1 MQLNQRKAA
10 IIGCGFVGSAT
21 AFCLMQSGLF
31 SEIVLQDVDKDKA
44 EGEAMDITH
53 GTPFAGRM
61 KIYAGNYNDMMDAA
75 VIIITAGANQKEGE
89 TRLDLVKKNKKIF
102 EEIIPEISNRDYEGI
117 LLIVSN
123 PVDILTYTAIKI
135 SGFEEN
141 RVIGSGTVLD
151 SARFRYL
158 LGKHLDVDS
167 RSVQAFIIGEHGDS
181 EIAAWSSVNV
191 SGIPVNDFCEMRGH
205 YDHEEAMK
213 AIADNVKESAYKII
227 KRKKAT
233 YYGIAMSVKRI
244 CEVILKDEKAILP
257 VSTMMHGAH
266 GIEDIVLSMP
276 AIVGKNGIETQVPI
290 ELNEEEERKLKQSAR
305 ILKQMIGIKKDDV
318 KKVDFVKKGETLSAK
333 ELNVYTGGKG
343 LNQSIALARAGV
355 ETYQA
360 GAIGT
365 DGMFLLEQLKEA
377 GVKTDLVKILD
388 DVRTGNAIIQ
398 NDDEGDNCIV
408 LFGGAN
414 QAITKEQVDEVFKDF
429 TNEDYLLIQNEINEL
444 SYIVE
449 KAKEEGMKIIL
460 NPSPMNEKIMK
471 LPLDQIDYFILNEIE
486 AMQILEMD
494 KPEEIDGKYI
504 ASLLHERF
512 KDATIVLTLGSEG
525 SVCIS
530 DDEYVEQSIY
540 KVKAID
546 TTAAGDTYTGYFIAG
561 ILNGKT
567 IKESMDIASKA
578 SAIAVTRQGAAP
590 SIPVLEAVEEYK

>member
-1 MQLNQRKAA
+1 
-10 IIGCGFVGSAT
+10 
-21 AFCLMQSGLF
+21 
-31 SEIVLQDVDKDKA
+31 
-44 EGEAMDITH
+44 
-53 GTPFAGRM
+53 M
-61 KIYAGNYNDMMDAA
+61 KILSFGSLN
-75 VIIITAGANQKEGE
+75 I
-89 TRLDLVKKNKKIF
+89 
-102 EEIIPEISNRDYEGI
+102 DY
-117 LLIVSN
+117 V
-123 PVDILTYTAIKI
+123 
-135 SGFEEN
+135 
-141 RVIGSGTVLD
+141 
-151 SARFRYL
+151 
-158 LGKHLDVDS
+158 
-167 RSVQAFIIGEHGDS
+167 
-181 EIAAWSSVNV
+181 
-191 SGIPVNDFCEMRGH
+191 
-205 YDHEEAMK
+205 
-213 AIADNVKESAYKII
+213 YK
-227 KRKKAT
+227 
-233 YYGIAMSVKRI
+233 
-244 CEVILKDEKAILP
+244 
-257 VSTMMHGAH
+257 
-266 GIEDIVLSMP
+266 
-276 AIVGKNGIETQVPI
+276 VPH
-290 ELNEEEERKLKQSAR
+290 
-305 ILKQMIGIKKDDV
+305 
-318 KKVDFVKKGETLSAK
+318 FVKKGETLSAE

-365 DGMFLLEQLKEA
+365 DGIFLLEQLKEA

-590 SIPVLEAVEEYK
+590 SIPVLEEVEEYK

>member
-1 MQLNQRKAA
+1 
-10 IIGCGFVGSAT
+10 
-21 AFCLMQSGLF
+21 
-31 SEIVLQDVDKDKA
+31 
-44 EGEAMDITH
+44 
-53 GTPFAGRM
+53 M
-61 KIYAGNYNDMMDAA
+61 KILSFGSLN
-75 VIIITAGANQKEGE
+75 I
-89 TRLDLVKKNKKIF
+89 
-102 EEIIPEISNRDYEGI
+102 DY
-117 LLIVSN
+117 V
-123 PVDILTYTAIKI
+123 Y
-135 SGFEEN
+135 
-141 RVIGSGTVLD
+141 
-151 SARFRYL
+151 
-158 LGKHLDVDS
+158 
-167 RSVQAFIIGEHGDS
+167 SVPH
-181 EIAAWSSVNV
+181 
-191 SGIPVNDFCEMRGH
+191 
-205 YDHEEAMK
+205 
-213 AIADNVKESAYKII
+213 
-227 KRKKAT
+227 
-233 YYGIAMSVKRI
+233 
-244 CEVILKDEKAILP
+244 
-257 VSTMMHGAH
+257 
-266 GIEDIVLSMP
+266 
-276 AIVGKNGIETQVPI
+276 
-290 ELNEEEERKLKQSAR
+290 
-305 ILKQMIGIKKDDV
+305 
-318 KKVDFVKKGETLSAK
+318 FVKKGETLSAK

-590 SIPVLEAVEEYK
+590 SIPVLEEVEENK

>member
-1 MQLNQRKAA
+1 M
-10 IIGCGFVGSAT
+10 
-21 AFCLMQSGLF
+21 
-31 SEIVLQDVDKDKA
+31 
-44 EGEAMDITH
+44 
-53 GTPFAGRM
+53 
-61 KIYAGNYNDMMDAA
+61 
-75 VIIITAGANQKEGE
+75 
-89 TRLDLVKKNKKIF
+89 
-102 EEIIPEISNRDYEGI
+102 
-117 LLIVSN
+117 
-123 PVDILTYTAIKI
+123 
-135 SGFEEN
+135 
-141 RVIGSGTVLD
+141 
-151 SARFRYL
+151 
-158 LGKHLDVDS
+158 
-167 RSVQAFIIGEHGDS
+167 
-181 EIAAWSSVNV
+181 
-191 SGIPVNDFCEMRGH
+191 
-205 YDHEEAMK
+205 
-213 AIADNVKESAYKII
+213 
-227 KRKKAT
+227 
-233 YYGIAMSVKRI
+233 
-244 CEVILKDEKAILP
+244 
-257 VSTMMHGAH
+257 
-266 GIEDIVLSMP
+266 
-276 AIVGKNGIETQVPI
+276 
-290 ELNEEEERKLKQSAR
+290 EL
-305 ILKQMIGIKKDDV
+305 KKDDV
-318 KKVDFVKKGETLSAK
+318 KTVDFVKKGETLSAK

-377 GVKTDLVKILD
+377 GVKTDLVKILG

-590 SIPVLEAVEEYK
+590 SIPVLEEVEEYK

>member
-1 MQLNQRKAA
+1 
-10 IIGCGFVGSAT
+10 
-21 AFCLMQSGLF
+21 
-31 SEIVLQDVDKDKA
+31 
-44 EGEAMDITH
+44 
-53 GTPFAGRM
+53 M
-61 KIYAGNYNDMMDAA
+61 KIFSFGSLN
-75 VIIITAGANQKEGE
+75 I
-89 TRLDLVKKNKKIF
+89 
-102 EEIIPEISNRDYEGI
+102 DY
-117 LLIVSN
+117 V
-123 PVDILTYTAIKI
+123 Y
-135 SGFEEN
+135 
-141 RVIGSGTVLD
+141 
-151 SARFRYL
+151 
-158 LGKHLDVDS
+158 
-167 RSVQAFIIGEHGDS
+167 SVPH
-181 EIAAWSSVNV
+181 
-191 SGIPVNDFCEMRGH
+191 
-205 YDHEEAMK
+205 
-213 AIADNVKESAYKII
+213 
-227 KRKKAT
+227 
-233 YYGIAMSVKRI
+233 
-244 CEVILKDEKAILP
+244 
-257 VSTMMHGAH
+257 
-266 GIEDIVLSMP
+266 
-276 AIVGKNGIETQVPI
+276 
-290 ELNEEEERKLKQSAR
+290 
-305 ILKQMIGIKKDDV
+305 
-318 KKVDFVKKGETLSAK
+318 FVKKGETLSAK

-590 SIPVLEAVEEYK
+590 SIPVLEEVEEYK

>member
-1 MQLNQRKAA
+1 
-10 IIGCGFVGSAT
+10 
-21 AFCLMQSGLF
+21 
-31 SEIVLQDVDKDKA
+31 
-44 EGEAMDITH
+44 
-53 GTPFAGRM
+53 M
-61 KIYAGNYNDMMDAA
+61 KILSFGSLN
-75 VIIITAGANQKEGE
+75 I
-89 TRLDLVKKNKKIF
+89 
-102 EEIIPEISNRDYEGI
+102 DY
-117 LLIVSN
+117 V
-123 PVDILTYTAIKI
+123 Y
-135 SGFEEN
+135 
-141 RVIGSGTVLD
+141 
-151 SARFRYL
+151 
-158 LGKHLDVDS
+158 
-167 RSVQAFIIGEHGDS
+167 SVPH
-181 EIAAWSSVNV
+181 
-191 SGIPVNDFCEMRGH
+191 
-205 YDHEEAMK
+205 
-213 AIADNVKESAYKII
+213 
-227 KRKKAT
+227 
-233 YYGIAMSVKRI
+233 
-244 CEVILKDEKAILP
+244 
-257 VSTMMHGAH
+257 
-266 GIEDIVLSMP
+266 
-276 AIVGKNGIETQVPI
+276 
-290 ELNEEEERKLKQSAR
+290 
-305 ILKQMIGIKKDDV
+305 
-318 KKVDFVKKGETLSAK
+318 FVKKGETLSAK

-546 TTAAGDTYTGYFIAG
+546 RTAAGDTYTGYFIAG

-590 SIPVLEAVEEYK
+590 SIPVLEEVEEYK

>member
-1 MQLNQRKAA
+1 
-10 IIGCGFVGSAT
+10 
-21 AFCLMQSGLF
+21 
-31 SEIVLQDVDKDKA
+31 
-44 EGEAMDITH
+44 
-53 GTPFAGRM
+53 M
-61 KIYAGNYNDMMDAA
+61 KILSFGSLN
-75 VIIITAGANQKEGE
+75 I
-89 TRLDLVKKNKKIF
+89 
-102 EEIIPEISNRDYEGI
+102 DY
-117 LLIVSN
+117 V
-123 PVDILTYTAIKI
+123 Y
-135 SGFEEN
+135 
-141 RVIGSGTVLD
+141 
-151 SARFRYL
+151 
-158 LGKHLDVDS
+158 
-167 RSVQAFIIGEHGDS
+167 SVPH
-181 EIAAWSSVNV
+181 
-191 SGIPVNDFCEMRGH
+191 
-205 YDHEEAMK
+205 
-213 AIADNVKESAYKII
+213 
-227 KRKKAT
+227 
-233 YYGIAMSVKRI
+233 
-244 CEVILKDEKAILP
+244 
-257 VSTMMHGAH
+257 
-266 GIEDIVLSMP
+266 
-276 AIVGKNGIETQVPI
+276 
-290 ELNEEEERKLKQSAR
+290 
-305 ILKQMIGIKKDDV
+305 
-318 KKVDFVKKGETLSAK
+318 FVKKGETLSAK

-355 ETYQA
+355 KTYQA

-414 QAITKEQVDEVFKDF
+414 QAITKEQVDEAFKDF

-504 ASLLHERF
+504 ASLLHEKF

-546 TTAAGDTYTGYFIAG
+546 TTAAGDTYTGYFISG

-590 SIPVLEAVEEYK
+590 SIPVLEEVEEYK

>member
-1 MQLNQRKAA
+1 
-10 IIGCGFVGSAT
+10 
-21 AFCLMQSGLF
+21 
-31 SEIVLQDVDKDKA
+31 
-44 EGEAMDITH
+44 
-53 GTPFAGRM
+53 M
-61 KIYAGNYNDMMDAA
+61 KILSFGSLN
-75 VIIITAGANQKEGE
+75 I
-89 TRLDLVKKNKKIF
+89 
-102 EEIIPEISNRDYEGI
+102 DY
-117 LLIVSN
+117 V
-123 PVDILTYTAIKI
+123 Y
-135 SGFEEN
+135 
-141 RVIGSGTVLD
+141 
-151 SARFRYL
+151 
-158 LGKHLDVDS
+158 
-167 RSVQAFIIGEHGDS
+167 SVPH
-181 EIAAWSSVNV
+181 
-191 SGIPVNDFCEMRGH
+191 
-205 YDHEEAMK
+205 
-213 AIADNVKESAYKII
+213 
-227 KRKKAT
+227 
-233 YYGIAMSVKRI
+233 
-244 CEVILKDEKAILP
+244 
-257 VSTMMHGAH
+257 
-266 GIEDIVLSMP
+266 
-276 AIVGKNGIETQVPI
+276 
-290 ELNEEEERKLKQSAR
+290 
-305 ILKQMIGIKKDDV
+305 
-318 KKVDFVKKGETLSAK
+318 FVKKGETLSAK

-355 ETYQA
+355 KTYQA

-414 QAITKEQVDEVFKDF
+414 QAITKEQVDEAFKDF

-590 SIPVLEAVEEYK
+590 SIPVLEEVEEYK

>member
-1 MQLNQRKAA
+1 
-10 IIGCGFVGSAT
+10 
-21 AFCLMQSGLF
+21 
-31 SEIVLQDVDKDKA
+31 
-44 EGEAMDITH
+44 
-53 GTPFAGRM
+53 M
-61 KIYAGNYNDMMDAA
+61 KILSFGSLN
-75 VIIITAGANQKEGE
+75 I
-89 TRLDLVKKNKKIF
+89 
-102 EEIIPEISNRDYEGI
+102 DY
-117 LLIVSN
+117 V
-123 PVDILTYTAIKI
+123 Y
-135 SGFEEN
+135 
-141 RVIGSGTVLD
+141 
-151 SARFRYL
+151 
-158 LGKHLDVDS
+158 
-167 RSVQAFIIGEHGDS
+167 SVPH
-181 EIAAWSSVNV
+181 
-191 SGIPVNDFCEMRGH
+191 
-205 YDHEEAMK
+205 
-213 AIADNVKESAYKII
+213 
-227 KRKKAT
+227 
-233 YYGIAMSVKRI
+233 
-244 CEVILKDEKAILP
+244 
-257 VSTMMHGAH
+257 
-266 GIEDIVLSMP
+266 
-276 AIVGKNGIETQVPI
+276 
-290 ELNEEEERKLKQSAR
+290 
-305 ILKQMIGIKKDDV
+305 
-318 KKVDFVKKGETLSAK
+318 FVKKGETLSAK

-377 GVKTDLVKILD
+377 GVKTDLVKIID

-414 QAITKEQVDEVFKDF
+414 QVITKEQVDEVFKDF

-486 AMQILEMD
+486 AMQILKMD

-590 SIPVLEAVEEYK
+590 SIPVLEEVEEYK

>member
-1 MQLNQRKAA
+1 
-10 IIGCGFVGSAT
+10 
-21 AFCLMQSGLF
+21 
-31 SEIVLQDVDKDKA
+31 
-44 EGEAMDITH
+44 
-53 GTPFAGRM
+53 M
-61 KIYAGNYNDMMDAA
+61 KILSFGSLN
-75 VIIITAGANQKEGE
+75 I
-89 TRLDLVKKNKKIF
+89 
-102 EEIIPEISNRDYEGI
+102 DY
-117 LLIVSN
+117 V
-123 PVDILTYTAIKI
+123 Y
-135 SGFEEN
+135 
-141 RVIGSGTVLD
+141 
-151 SARFRYL
+151 
-158 LGKHLDVDS
+158 
-167 RSVQAFIIGEHGDS
+167 SVPH
-181 EIAAWSSVNV
+181 
-191 SGIPVNDFCEMRGH
+191 
-205 YDHEEAMK
+205 
-213 AIADNVKESAYKII
+213 
-227 KRKKAT
+227 
-233 YYGIAMSVKRI
+233 
-244 CEVILKDEKAILP
+244 
-257 VSTMMHGAH
+257 
-266 GIEDIVLSMP
+266 
-276 AIVGKNGIETQVPI
+276 
-290 ELNEEEERKLKQSAR
+290 
-305 ILKQMIGIKKDDV
+305 
-318 KKVDFVKKGETLSAK
+318 FVKKGETLSAK

-414 QAITKEQVDEVFKDF
+414 QAITKEQVDEAFKDF

-530 DDEYVEQSIY
+530 DDEYIEQSIY

-561 ILNGKT
+561 ILKGKT

-590 SIPVLEAVEEYK
+590 SIPVLEEVEEYK

>member
-1 MQLNQRKAA
+1 
-10 IIGCGFVGSAT
+10 
-21 AFCLMQSGLF
+21 
-31 SEIVLQDVDKDKA
+31 
-44 EGEAMDITH
+44 
-53 GTPFAGRM
+53 M
-61 KIYAGNYNDMMDAA
+61 KILSFGSLN
-75 VIIITAGANQKEGE
+75 I
-89 TRLDLVKKNKKIF
+89 
-102 EEIIPEISNRDYEGI
+102 DY
-117 LLIVSN
+117 V
-123 PVDILTYTAIKI
+123 Y
-135 SGFEEN
+135 
-141 RVIGSGTVLD
+141 
-151 SARFRYL
+151 
-158 LGKHLDVDS
+158 
-167 RSVQAFIIGEHGDS
+167 SVPH
-181 EIAAWSSVNV
+181 
-191 SGIPVNDFCEMRGH
+191 
-205 YDHEEAMK
+205 
-213 AIADNVKESAYKII
+213 
-227 KRKKAT
+227 
-233 YYGIAMSVKRI
+233 
-244 CEVILKDEKAILP
+244 
-257 VSTMMHGAH
+257 
-266 GIEDIVLSMP
+266 
-276 AIVGKNGIETQVPI
+276 
-290 ELNEEEERKLKQSAR
+290 
-305 ILKQMIGIKKDDV
+305 
-318 KKVDFVKKGETLSAK
+318 FVKKGETLSAK

-398 NDDEGDNCIV
+398 NDEEGDNCIV

-486 AMQILEMD
+486 AMQILEMG

-590 SIPVLEAVEEYK
+590 SIPVLEEVEEYK

>member
-1 MQLNQRKAA
+1 
-10 IIGCGFVGSAT
+10 
-21 AFCLMQSGLF
+21 
-31 SEIVLQDVDKDKA
+31 
-44 EGEAMDITH
+44 
-53 GTPFAGRM
+53 M
-61 KIYAGNYNDMMDAA
+61 KILSFGSLN
-75 VIIITAGANQKEGE
+75 I
-89 TRLDLVKKNKKIF
+89 
-102 EEIIPEISNRDYEGI
+102 DY
-117 LLIVSN
+117 V
-123 PVDILTYTAIKI
+123 
-135 SGFEEN
+135 
-141 RVIGSGTVLD
+141 
-151 SARFRYL
+151 
-158 LGKHLDVDS
+158 
-167 RSVQAFIIGEHGDS
+167 
-181 EIAAWSSVNV
+181 
-191 SGIPVNDFCEMRGH
+191 
-205 YDHEEAMK
+205 
-213 AIADNVKESAYKII
+213 YK
-227 KRKKAT
+227 
-233 YYGIAMSVKRI
+233 
-244 CEVILKDEKAILP
+244 
-257 VSTMMHGAH
+257 
-266 GIEDIVLSMP
+266 
-276 AIVGKNGIETQVPI
+276 VPH
-290 ELNEEEERKLKQSAR
+290 
-305 ILKQMIGIKKDDV
+305 
-318 KKVDFVKKGETLSAK
+318 FVKKGETLSAK

-377 GVKTDLVKILD
+377 GVNTDLVKILD

-590 SIPVLEAVEEYK
+590 SIPVLEEVEEYK

>member
-1 MQLNQRKAA
+1 
-10 IIGCGFVGSAT
+10 
-21 AFCLMQSGLF
+21 
-31 SEIVLQDVDKDKA
+31 
-44 EGEAMDITH
+44 
-53 GTPFAGRM
+53 M
-61 KIYAGNYNDMMDAA
+61 KILSFGSLN
-75 VIIITAGANQKEGE
+75 I
-89 TRLDLVKKNKKIF
+89 
-102 EEIIPEISNRDYEGI
+102 DY
-117 LLIVSN
+117 V
-123 PVDILTYTAIKI
+123 Y
-135 SGFEEN
+135 
-141 RVIGSGTVLD
+141 
-151 SARFRYL
+151 
-158 LGKHLDVDS
+158 
-167 RSVQAFIIGEHGDS
+167 SVPH
-181 EIAAWSSVNV
+181 
-191 SGIPVNDFCEMRGH
+191 
-205 YDHEEAMK
+205 
-213 AIADNVKESAYKII
+213 
-227 KRKKAT
+227 
-233 YYGIAMSVKRI
+233 
-244 CEVILKDEKAILP
+244 
-257 VSTMMHGAH
+257 
-266 GIEDIVLSMP
+266 
-276 AIVGKNGIETQVPI
+276 
-290 ELNEEEERKLKQSAR
+290 
-305 ILKQMIGIKKDDV
+305 
-318 KKVDFVKKGETLSAK
+318 FVKKGETLSAK

-486 AMQILEMD
+486 AMQILEMG

-578 SAIAVTRQGAAP
+578 SAIAVTRQWAAP
-590 SIPVLEAVEEYK
+590 SIPVLEEVEEYK

>member
-1 MQLNQRKAA
+1 
-10 IIGCGFVGSAT
+10 
-21 AFCLMQSGLF
+21 
-31 SEIVLQDVDKDKA
+31 
-44 EGEAMDITH
+44 
-53 GTPFAGRM
+53 M
-61 KIYAGNYNDMMDAA
+61 KILSFGSLN
-75 VIIITAGANQKEGE
+75 I
-89 TRLDLVKKNKKIF
+89 
-102 EEIIPEISNRDYEGI
+102 DY
-117 LLIVSN
+117 V
-123 PVDILTYTAIKI
+123 Y
-135 SGFEEN
+135 
-141 RVIGSGTVLD
+141 
-151 SARFRYL
+151 
-158 LGKHLDVDS
+158 
-167 RSVQAFIIGEHGDS
+167 SVPH
-181 EIAAWSSVNV
+181 
-191 SGIPVNDFCEMRGH
+191 
-205 YDHEEAMK
+205 
-213 AIADNVKESAYKII
+213 
-227 KRKKAT
+227 
-233 YYGIAMSVKRI
+233 
-244 CEVILKDEKAILP
+244 
-257 VSTMMHGAH
+257 
-266 GIEDIVLSMP
+266 
-276 AIVGKNGIETQVPI
+276 
-290 ELNEEEERKLKQSAR
+290 
-305 ILKQMIGIKKDDV
+305 
-318 KKVDFVKKGETLSAK
+318 FVKKGETLSAK

-525 SVCIS
+525 SVFIS

-590 SIPVLEAVEEYK
+590 SIPVLEEVEEYK

>member
-1 MQLNQRKAA
+1 
-10 IIGCGFVGSAT
+10 
-21 AFCLMQSGLF
+21 
-31 SEIVLQDVDKDKA
+31 
-44 EGEAMDITH
+44 
-53 GTPFAGRM
+53 M
-61 KIYAGNYNDMMDAA
+61 KILSFGSLN
-75 VIIITAGANQKEGE
+75 I
-89 TRLDLVKKNKKIF
+89 
-102 EEIIPEISNRDYEGI
+102 DY
-117 LLIVSN
+117 V
-123 PVDILTYTAIKI
+123 Y
-135 SGFEEN
+135 
-141 RVIGSGTVLD
+141 
-151 SARFRYL
+151 
-158 LGKHLDVDS
+158 
-167 RSVQAFIIGEHGDS
+167 SVPH
-181 EIAAWSSVNV
+181 
-191 SGIPVNDFCEMRGH
+191 
-205 YDHEEAMK
+205 
-213 AIADNVKESAYKII
+213 
-227 KRKKAT
+227 
-233 YYGIAMSVKRI
+233 
-244 CEVILKDEKAILP
+244 
-257 VSTMMHGAH
+257 
-266 GIEDIVLSMP
+266 
-276 AIVGKNGIETQVPI
+276 
-290 ELNEEEERKLKQSAR
+290 
-305 ILKQMIGIKKDDV
+305 
-318 KKVDFVKKGETLSAK
+318 FVKKGETLSAK

-355 ETYQA
+355 ETYEA

-486 AMQILEMD
+486 AMQILEMG

-590 SIPVLEAVEEYK
+590 SIPVLEEVEEYK

>member
-1 MQLNQRKAA
+1 
-10 IIGCGFVGSAT
+10 
-21 AFCLMQSGLF
+21 
-31 SEIVLQDVDKDKA
+31 
-44 EGEAMDITH
+44 
-53 GTPFAGRM
+53 M
-61 KIYAGNYNDMMDAA
+61 KILSFGSLN
-75 VIIITAGANQKEGE
+75 I
-89 TRLDLVKKNKKIF
+89 
-102 EEIIPEISNRDYEGI
+102 DY
-117 LLIVSN
+117 V
-123 PVDILTYTAIKI
+123 Y
-135 SGFEEN
+135 
-141 RVIGSGTVLD
+141 
-151 SARFRYL
+151 
-158 LGKHLDVDS
+158 
-167 RSVQAFIIGEHGDS
+167 SVPH
-181 EIAAWSSVNV
+181 
-191 SGIPVNDFCEMRGH
+191 
-205 YDHEEAMK
+205 
-213 AIADNVKESAYKII
+213 
-227 KRKKAT
+227 
-233 YYGIAMSVKRI
+233 
-244 CEVILKDEKAILP
+244 
-257 VSTMMHGAH
+257 
-266 GIEDIVLSMP
+266 
-276 AIVGKNGIETQVPI
+276 
-290 ELNEEEERKLKQSAR
+290 
-305 ILKQMIGIKKDDV
+305 
-318 KKVDFVKKGETLSAK
+318 FVKKGETLSAK

-355 ETYQA
+355 KTYQA

-414 QAITKEQVDEVFKDF
+414 QAITKEQVDEAFKDF

-504 ASLLHERF
+504 ASLLHEKF

-590 SIPVLEAVEEYK
+590 SIPVLEEVEEYK

>member
-1 MQLNQRKAA
+1 
-10 IIGCGFVGSAT
+10 
-21 AFCLMQSGLF
+21 
-31 SEIVLQDVDKDKA
+31 
-44 EGEAMDITH
+44 
-53 GTPFAGRM
+53 M
-61 KIYAGNYNDMMDAA
+61 KILSFGSLN
-75 VIIITAGANQKEGE
+75 I
-89 TRLDLVKKNKKIF
+89 
-102 EEIIPEISNRDYEGI
+102 DY
-117 LLIVSN
+117 V
-123 PVDILTYTAIKI
+123 Y
-135 SGFEEN
+135 
-141 RVIGSGTVLD
+141 
-151 SARFRYL
+151 
-158 LGKHLDVDS
+158 
-167 RSVQAFIIGEHGDS
+167 SVPH
-181 EIAAWSSVNV
+181 
-191 SGIPVNDFCEMRGH
+191 
-205 YDHEEAMK
+205 
-213 AIADNVKESAYKII
+213 
-227 KRKKAT
+227 
-233 YYGIAMSVKRI
+233 
-244 CEVILKDEKAILP
+244 
-257 VSTMMHGAH
+257 
-266 GIEDIVLSMP
+266 
-276 AIVGKNGIETQVPI
+276 
-290 ELNEEEERKLKQSAR
+290 
-305 ILKQMIGIKKDDV
+305 
-318 KKVDFVKKGETLSAK
+318 FVKKGETLSAK

-343 LNQSIALARAGV
+343 LNQSIALACAGV

-590 SIPVLEAVEEYK
+590 SIPVLEEVEEYK

>member
-1 MQLNQRKAA
+1 
-10 IIGCGFVGSAT
+10 
-21 AFCLMQSGLF
+21 
-31 SEIVLQDVDKDKA
+31 
-44 EGEAMDITH
+44 
-53 GTPFAGRM
+53 M
-61 KIYAGNYNDMMDAA
+61 KILSFGSLN
-75 VIIITAGANQKEGE
+75 I
-89 TRLDLVKKNKKIF
+89 
-102 EEIIPEISNRDYEGI
+102 DY
-117 LLIVSN
+117 V
-123 PVDILTYTAIKI
+123 Y
-135 SGFEEN
+135 
-141 RVIGSGTVLD
+141 
-151 SARFRYL
+151 
-158 LGKHLDVDS
+158 
-167 RSVQAFIIGEHGDS
+167 SVPH
-181 EIAAWSSVNV
+181 
-191 SGIPVNDFCEMRGH
+191 
-205 YDHEEAMK
+205 
-213 AIADNVKESAYKII
+213 
-227 KRKKAT
+227 
-233 YYGIAMSVKRI
+233 
-244 CEVILKDEKAILP
+244 
-257 VSTMMHGAH
+257 
-266 GIEDIVLSMP
+266 
-276 AIVGKNGIETQVPI
+276 
-290 ELNEEEERKLKQSAR
+290 
-305 ILKQMIGIKKDDV
+305 
-318 KKVDFVKKGETLSAK
+318 FVKKGETLSAK

-414 QAITKEQVDEVFKDF
+414 QAITKEQVDEAFKDF

-460 NPSPMNEKIMK
+460 NPSPVNEKIMK

-530 DDEYVEQSIY
+530 DDEYIEQSIY

-561 ILNGKT
+561 ILKGKT

-590 SIPVLEAVEEYK
+590 SIPVLEEVEEYK

>member
-1 MQLNQRKAA
+1 
-10 IIGCGFVGSAT
+10 
-21 AFCLMQSGLF
+21 
-31 SEIVLQDVDKDKA
+31 
-44 EGEAMDITH
+44 
-53 GTPFAGRM
+53 M
-61 KIYAGNYNDMMDAA
+61 KILSFGSLN
-75 VIIITAGANQKEGE
+75 I
-89 TRLDLVKKNKKIF
+89 
-102 EEIIPEISNRDYEGI
+102 DY
-117 LLIVSN
+117 V
-123 PVDILTYTAIKI
+123 Y
-135 SGFEEN
+135 
-141 RVIGSGTVLD
+141 
-151 SARFRYL
+151 
-158 LGKHLDVDS
+158 
-167 RSVQAFIIGEHGDS
+167 SVPH
-181 EIAAWSSVNV
+181 
-191 SGIPVNDFCEMRGH
+191 
-205 YDHEEAMK
+205 
-213 AIADNVKESAYKII
+213 
-227 KRKKAT
+227 
-233 YYGIAMSVKRI
+233 
-244 CEVILKDEKAILP
+244 
-257 VSTMMHGAH
+257 
-266 GIEDIVLSMP
+266 
-276 AIVGKNGIETQVPI
+276 
-290 ELNEEEERKLKQSAR
+290 
-305 ILKQMIGIKKDDV
+305 
-318 KKVDFVKKGETLSAK
+318 FVKKGETLSAK

-486 AMQILEMD
+486 AMQILEMG

-567 IKESMDIASKA
+567 IKGSMDIASKA

-590 SIPVLEAVEEYK
+590 SIPVLEEVEEYK

>member
-1 MQLNQRKAA
+1 
-10 IIGCGFVGSAT
+10 
-21 AFCLMQSGLF
+21 
-31 SEIVLQDVDKDKA
+31 
-44 EGEAMDITH
+44 
-53 GTPFAGRM
+53 M
-61 KIYAGNYNDMMDAA
+61 KILSFGSLN
-75 VIIITAGANQKEGE
+75 I
-89 TRLDLVKKNKKIF
+89 
-102 EEIIPEISNRDYEGI
+102 DY
-117 LLIVSN
+117 V
-123 PVDILTYTAIKI
+123 Y
-135 SGFEEN
+135 
-141 RVIGSGTVLD
+141 
-151 SARFRYL
+151 
-158 LGKHLDVDS
+158 
-167 RSVQAFIIGEHGDS
+167 SVPH
-181 EIAAWSSVNV
+181 
-191 SGIPVNDFCEMRGH
+191 
-205 YDHEEAMK
+205 
-213 AIADNVKESAYKII
+213 
-227 KRKKAT
+227 
-233 YYGIAMSVKRI
+233 
-244 CEVILKDEKAILP
+244 
-257 VSTMMHGAH
+257 
-266 GIEDIVLSMP
+266 
-276 AIVGKNGIETQVPI
+276 
-290 ELNEEEERKLKQSAR
+290 
-305 ILKQMIGIKKDDV
+305 
-318 KKVDFVKKGETLSAK
+318 FVKKGETLSAK

-449 KAKEEGMKIIL
+449 KAKEEGMKI
-460 NPSPMNEKIMK
+460 
-471 LPLDQIDYFILNEIE
+471 
-486 AMQILEMD
+486 
-494 KPEEIDGKYI
+494 DGKYI

-590 SIPVLEAVEEYK
+590 SIPVLEEVEEYK

>member
-1 MQLNQRKAA
+1 
-10 IIGCGFVGSAT
+10 
-21 AFCLMQSGLF
+21 
-31 SEIVLQDVDKDKA
+31 
-44 EGEAMDITH
+44 
-53 GTPFAGRM
+53 M
-61 KIYAGNYNDMMDAA
+61 KILSFGSLN
-75 VIIITAGANQKEGE
+75 I
-89 TRLDLVKKNKKIF
+89 
-102 EEIIPEISNRDYEGI
+102 DY
-117 LLIVSN
+117 V
-123 PVDILTYTAIKI
+123 Y
-135 SGFEEN
+135 
-141 RVIGSGTVLD
+141 
-151 SARFRYL
+151 
-158 LGKHLDVDS
+158 
-167 RSVQAFIIGEHGDS
+167 SVPH
-181 EIAAWSSVNV
+181 
-191 SGIPVNDFCEMRGH
+191 
-205 YDHEEAMK
+205 
-213 AIADNVKESAYKII
+213 
-227 KRKKAT
+227 
-233 YYGIAMSVKRI
+233 
-244 CEVILKDEKAILP
+244 
-257 VSTMMHGAH
+257 
-266 GIEDIVLSMP
+266 
-276 AIVGKNGIETQVPI
+276 
-290 ELNEEEERKLKQSAR
+290 
-305 ILKQMIGIKKDDV
+305 
-318 KKVDFVKKGETLSAK
+318 FVKKGETLSAK

-530 DDEYVEQSIY
+530 DDEYIEQSIY

-590 SIPVLEAVEEYK
+590 SIPVLEEVEEYK

>member
-1 MQLNQRKAA
+1 
-10 IIGCGFVGSAT
+10 
-21 AFCLMQSGLF
+21 
-31 SEIVLQDVDKDKA
+31 
-44 EGEAMDITH
+44 
-53 GTPFAGRM
+53 M
-61 KIYAGNYNDMMDAA
+61 KILSFGSLN
-75 VIIITAGANQKEGE
+75 I
-89 TRLDLVKKNKKIF
+89 
-102 EEIIPEISNRDYEGI
+102 DY
-117 LLIVSN
+117 V
-123 PVDILTYTAIKI
+123 Y
-135 SGFEEN
+135 
-141 RVIGSGTVLD
+141 
-151 SARFRYL
+151 
-158 LGKHLDVDS
+158 
-167 RSVQAFIIGEHGDS
+167 SVPH
-181 EIAAWSSVNV
+181 
-191 SGIPVNDFCEMRGH
+191 
-205 YDHEEAMK
+205 
-213 AIADNVKESAYKII
+213 
-227 KRKKAT
+227 
-233 YYGIAMSVKRI
+233 
-244 CEVILKDEKAILP
+244 
-257 VSTMMHGAH
+257 
-266 GIEDIVLSMP
+266 
-276 AIVGKNGIETQVPI
+276 
-290 ELNEEEERKLKQSAR
+290 
-305 ILKQMIGIKKDDV
+305 
-318 KKVDFVKKGETLSAK
+318 FVKKGETLSAK

-343 LNQSIALARAGV
+343 LNKSIALARAGV

-486 AMQILEMD
+486 AMQILKMD

-590 SIPVLEAVEEYK
+590 SIPVLEEVEEYK

>member
-1 MQLNQRKAA
+1 M
-10 IIGCGFVGSAT
+10 
-21 AFCLMQSGLF
+21 
-31 SEIVLQDVDKDKA
+31 
-44 EGEAMDITH
+44 
-53 GTPFAGRM
+53 
-61 KIYAGNYNDMMDAA
+61 
-75 VIIITAGANQKEGE
+75 
-89 TRLDLVKKNKKIF
+89 
-102 EEIIPEISNRDYEGI
+102 
-117 LLIVSN
+117 
-123 PVDILTYTAIKI
+123 
-135 SGFEEN
+135 
-141 RVIGSGTVLD
+141 
-151 SARFRYL
+151 
-158 LGKHLDVDS
+158 
-167 RSVQAFIIGEHGDS
+167 
-181 EIAAWSSVNV
+181 
-191 SGIPVNDFCEMRGH
+191 
-205 YDHEEAMK
+205 
-213 AIADNVKESAYKII
+213 
-227 KRKKAT
+227 
-233 YYGIAMSVKRI
+233 
-244 CEVILKDEKAILP
+244 
-257 VSTMMHGAH
+257 
-266 GIEDIVLSMP
+266 
-276 AIVGKNGIETQVPI
+276 
-290 ELNEEEERKLKQSAR
+290 EL
-305 ILKQMIGIKKDDV
+305 KKDDV

-343 LNQSIALARAGV
+343 LNQSIALALARAGV

-377 GVKTDLVKILD
+377 GVKTDLVKILG

-590 SIPVLEAVEEYK
+590 SIPVLEEVEEYK

>member
-1 MQLNQRKAA
+1 
-10 IIGCGFVGSAT
+10 
-21 AFCLMQSGLF
+21 
-31 SEIVLQDVDKDKA
+31 
-44 EGEAMDITH
+44 
-53 GTPFAGRM
+53 M
-61 KIYAGNYNDMMDAA
+61 KILSFGSLN
-75 VIIITAGANQKEGE
+75 I
-89 TRLDLVKKNKKIF
+89 
-102 EEIIPEISNRDYEGI
+102 DY
-117 LLIVSN
+117 V
-123 PVDILTYTAIKI
+123 Y
-135 SGFEEN
+135 
-141 RVIGSGTVLD
+141 
-151 SARFRYL
+151 
-158 LGKHLDVDS
+158 
-167 RSVQAFIIGEHGDS
+167 SVPH
-181 EIAAWSSVNV
+181 
-191 SGIPVNDFCEMRGH
+191 
-205 YDHEEAMK
+205 
-213 AIADNVKESAYKII
+213 
-227 KRKKAT
+227 
-233 YYGIAMSVKRI
+233 
-244 CEVILKDEKAILP
+244 
-257 VSTMMHGAH
+257 
-266 GIEDIVLSMP
+266 
-276 AIVGKNGIETQVPI
+276 
-290 ELNEEEERKLKQSAR
+290 
-305 ILKQMIGIKKDDV
+305 
-318 KKVDFVKKGETLSAK
+318 FVKKGETLSAK

-486 AMQILEMD
+486 AMQILEMG

-578 SAIAVTRQGAAP
+578 SAIAVTRQGAVP
-590 SIPVLEAVEEYK
+590 SIPVLEEVEEYK

>member
-1 MQLNQRKAA
+1 L
-10 IIGCGFVGSAT
+10 
-21 AFCLMQSGLF
+21 
-31 SEIVLQDVDKDKA
+31 
-44 EGEAMDITH
+44 
-53 GTPFAGRM
+53 
-61 KIYAGNYNDMMDAA
+61 
-75 VIIITAGANQKEGE
+75 
-89 TRLDLVKKNKKIF
+89 
-102 EEIIPEISNRDYEGI
+102 
-117 LLIVSN
+117 
-123 PVDILTYTAIKI
+123 
-135 SGFEEN
+135 
-141 RVIGSGTVLD
+141 
-151 SARFRYL
+151 
-158 LGKHLDVDS
+158 
-167 RSVQAFIIGEHGDS
+167 
-181 EIAAWSSVNV
+181 
-191 SGIPVNDFCEMRGH
+191 
-205 YDHEEAMK
+205 
-213 AIADNVKESAYKII
+213 
-227 KRKKAT
+227 
-233 YYGIAMSVKRI
+233 
-244 CEVILKDEKAILP
+244 
-257 VSTMMHGAH
+257 
-266 GIEDIVLSMP
+266 
-276 AIVGKNGIETQVPI
+276 
-290 ELNEEEERKLKQSAR
+290 EL
-305 ILKQMIGIKKDDV
+305 KKDDV

>member
-1 MQLNQRKAA
+1 
-10 IIGCGFVGSAT
+10 
-21 AFCLMQSGLF
+21 
-31 SEIVLQDVDKDKA
+31 
-44 EGEAMDITH
+44 
-53 GTPFAGRM
+53 M
-61 KIYAGNYNDMMDAA
+61 KILSFGSLN
-75 VIIITAGANQKEGE
+75 I
-89 TRLDLVKKNKKIF
+89 
-102 EEIIPEISNRDYEGI
+102 DY
-117 LLIVSN
+117 V
-123 PVDILTYTAIKI
+123 Y
-135 SGFEEN
+135 
-141 RVIGSGTVLD
+141 
-151 SARFRYL
+151 
-158 LGKHLDVDS
+158 
-167 RSVQAFIIGEHGDS
+167 SVPH
-181 EIAAWSSVNV
+181 
-191 SGIPVNDFCEMRGH
+191 
-205 YDHEEAMK
+205 
-213 AIADNVKESAYKII
+213 
-227 KRKKAT
+227 
-233 YYGIAMSVKRI
+233 
-244 CEVILKDEKAILP
+244 
-257 VSTMMHGAH
+257 
-266 GIEDIVLSMP
+266 
-276 AIVGKNGIETQVPI
+276 
-290 ELNEEEERKLKQSAR
+290 
-305 ILKQMIGIKKDDV
+305 
-318 KKVDFVKKGETLSAK
+318 FVKKGETLSAK

-512 KDATIVLTLGSEG
+512 KDATIVLTLGSEE

-590 SIPVLEAVEEYK
+590 SIPVLEEVEEYK

>member
-1 MQLNQRKAA
+1 
-10 IIGCGFVGSAT
+10 
-21 AFCLMQSGLF
+21 
-31 SEIVLQDVDKDKA
+31 
-44 EGEAMDITH
+44 
-53 GTPFAGRM
+53 M
-61 KIYAGNYNDMMDAA
+61 KILSFGSLN
-75 VIIITAGANQKEGE
+75 I
-89 TRLDLVKKNKKIF
+89 
-102 EEIIPEISNRDYEGI
+102 DY
-117 LLIVSN
+117 V
-123 PVDILTYTAIKI
+123 Y
-135 SGFEEN
+135 
-141 RVIGSGTVLD
+141 
-151 SARFRYL
+151 
-158 LGKHLDVDS
+158 
-167 RSVQAFIIGEHGDS
+167 SVPH
-181 EIAAWSSVNV
+181 
-191 SGIPVNDFCEMRGH
+191 
-205 YDHEEAMK
+205 
-213 AIADNVKESAYKII
+213 
-227 KRKKAT
+227 
-233 YYGIAMSVKRI
+233 
-244 CEVILKDEKAILP
+244 
-257 VSTMMHGAH
+257 
-266 GIEDIVLSMP
+266 
-276 AIVGKNGIETQVPI
+276 
-290 ELNEEEERKLKQSAR
+290 
-305 ILKQMIGIKKDDV
+305 
-318 KKVDFVKKGETLSAK
+318 FVKKGETLSAK

-460 NPSPMNEKIMK
+460 NPSPMNEKNMK

-561 ILNGKT
+561 ILKGKT

-590 SIPVLEAVEEYK
+590 SIPVLEEVEEYK

>member
-1 MQLNQRKAA
+1 
-10 IIGCGFVGSAT
+10 
-21 AFCLMQSGLF
+21 
-31 SEIVLQDVDKDKA
+31 
-44 EGEAMDITH
+44 
-53 GTPFAGRM
+53 M
-61 KIYAGNYNDMMDAA
+61 KILSFGSLN
-75 VIIITAGANQKEGE
+75 I
-89 TRLDLVKKNKKIF
+89 
-102 EEIIPEISNRDYEGI
+102 DY
-117 LLIVSN
+117 V
-123 PVDILTYTAIKI
+123 Y
-135 SGFEEN
+135 
-141 RVIGSGTVLD
+141 
-151 SARFRYL
+151 
-158 LGKHLDVDS
+158 
-167 RSVQAFIIGEHGDS
+167 SVPH
-181 EIAAWSSVNV
+181 
-191 SGIPVNDFCEMRGH
+191 
-205 YDHEEAMK
+205 
-213 AIADNVKESAYKII
+213 
-227 KRKKAT
+227 
-233 YYGIAMSVKRI
+233 
-244 CEVILKDEKAILP
+244 
-257 VSTMMHGAH
+257 
-266 GIEDIVLSMP
+266 
-276 AIVGKNGIETQVPI
+276 
-290 ELNEEEERKLKQSAR
+290 
-305 ILKQMIGIKKDDV
+305 
-318 KKVDFVKKGETLSAK
+318 FVKKGETLSAK

-388 DVRTGNAIIQ
+388 GVRTGNAIIQ

-414 QAITKEQVDEVFKDF
+414 QAITKEQVDEAFKDF

-449 KAKEEGMKIIL
+449 RAKEEGMKIIL

-504 ASLLHERF
+504 AGLLHERF

-561 ILNGKT
+561 ILKGKT

-590 SIPVLEAVEEYK
+590 SIPVLEEVEEYK

>member
-1 MQLNQRKAA
+1 
-10 IIGCGFVGSAT
+10 
-21 AFCLMQSGLF
+21 
-31 SEIVLQDVDKDKA
+31 
-44 EGEAMDITH
+44 
-53 GTPFAGRM
+53 M
-61 KIYAGNYNDMMDAA
+61 KILSFGSLN
-75 VIIITAGANQKEGE
+75 I
-89 TRLDLVKKNKKIF
+89 
-102 EEIIPEISNRDYEGI
+102 DY
-117 LLIVSN
+117 V
-123 PVDILTYTAIKI
+123 Y
-135 SGFEEN
+135 
-141 RVIGSGTVLD
+141 
-151 SARFRYL
+151 
-158 LGKHLDVDS
+158 
-167 RSVQAFIIGEHGDS
+167 SVPH
-181 EIAAWSSVNV
+181 
-191 SGIPVNDFCEMRGH
+191 
-205 YDHEEAMK
+205 
-213 AIADNVKESAYKII
+213 
-227 KRKKAT
+227 
-233 YYGIAMSVKRI
+233 
-244 CEVILKDEKAILP
+244 
-257 VSTMMHGAH
+257 
-266 GIEDIVLSMP
+266 
-276 AIVGKNGIETQVPI
+276 
-290 ELNEEEERKLKQSAR
+290 
-305 ILKQMIGIKKDDV
+305 
-318 KKVDFVKKGETLSAK
+318 FVKKGETLSAK

-471 LPLDQIDYFILNEIE
+471 LPLDKIDYFILNEIE

-590 SIPVLEAVEEYK
+590 SIPVLEEVEEYK

>member
-1 MQLNQRKAA
+1 
-10 IIGCGFVGSAT
+10 
-21 AFCLMQSGLF
+21 
-31 SEIVLQDVDKDKA
+31 
-44 EGEAMDITH
+44 
-53 GTPFAGRM
+53 M
-61 KIYAGNYNDMMDAA
+61 KILSFGSLN
-75 VIIITAGANQKEGE
+75 I
-89 TRLDLVKKNKKIF
+89 
-102 EEIIPEISNRDYEGI
+102 DY
-117 LLIVSN
+117 V
-123 PVDILTYTAIKI
+123 Y
-135 SGFEEN
+135 
-141 RVIGSGTVLD
+141 
-151 SARFRYL
+151 
-158 LGKHLDVDS
+158 
-167 RSVQAFIIGEHGDS
+167 SVPH
-181 EIAAWSSVNV
+181 
-191 SGIPVNDFCEMRGH
+191 
-205 YDHEEAMK
+205 
-213 AIADNVKESAYKII
+213 
-227 KRKKAT
+227 
-233 YYGIAMSVKRI
+233 
-244 CEVILKDEKAILP
+244 
-257 VSTMMHGAH
+257 
-266 GIEDIVLSMP
+266 
-276 AIVGKNGIETQVPI
+276 
-290 ELNEEEERKLKQSAR
+290 
-305 ILKQMIGIKKDDV
+305 
-318 KKVDFVKKGETLSAK
+318 FVKKGETLSAK

-486 AMQILEMD
+486 TMQILKMD

-590 SIPVLEAVEEYK
+590 SIPVLEEVEEYK

>member
-1 MQLNQRKAA
+1 
-10 IIGCGFVGSAT
+10 
-21 AFCLMQSGLF
+21 
-31 SEIVLQDVDKDKA
+31 
-44 EGEAMDITH
+44 
-53 GTPFAGRM
+53 M
-61 KIYAGNYNDMMDAA
+61 KILSFGSLN
-75 VIIITAGANQKEGE
+75 I
-89 TRLDLVKKNKKIF
+89 
-102 EEIIPEISNRDYEGI
+102 DY
-117 LLIVSN
+117 V
-123 PVDILTYTAIKI
+123 Y
-135 SGFEEN
+135 
-141 RVIGSGTVLD
+141 
-151 SARFRYL
+151 
-158 LGKHLDVDS
+158 
-167 RSVQAFIIGEHGDS
+167 SVPH
-181 EIAAWSSVNV
+181 
-191 SGIPVNDFCEMRGH
+191 
-205 YDHEEAMK
+205 
-213 AIADNVKESAYKII
+213 
-227 KRKKAT
+227 
-233 YYGIAMSVKRI
+233 
-244 CEVILKDEKAILP
+244 
-257 VSTMMHGAH
+257 
-266 GIEDIVLSMP
+266 
-276 AIVGKNGIETQVPI
+276 
-290 ELNEEEERKLKQSAR
+290 
-305 ILKQMIGIKKDDV
+305 
-318 KKVDFVKKGETLSAK
+318 FVKKGETLSAK

-355 ETYQA
+355 ETYEA

-590 SIPVLEAVEEYK
+590 SIPVLEEVEEYK

>member
-1 MQLNQRKAA
+1 M
-10 IIGCGFVGSAT
+10 
-21 AFCLMQSGLF
+21 
-31 SEIVLQDVDKDKA
+31 
-44 EGEAMDITH
+44 
-53 GTPFAGRM
+53 
-61 KIYAGNYNDMMDAA
+61 
-75 VIIITAGANQKEGE
+75 
-89 TRLDLVKKNKKIF
+89 
-102 EEIIPEISNRDYEGI
+102 
-117 LLIVSN
+117 
-123 PVDILTYTAIKI
+123 
-135 SGFEEN
+135 
-141 RVIGSGTVLD
+141 
-151 SARFRYL
+151 
-158 LGKHLDVDS
+158 
-167 RSVQAFIIGEHGDS
+167 
-181 EIAAWSSVNV
+181 
-191 SGIPVNDFCEMRGH
+191 
-205 YDHEEAMK
+205 
-213 AIADNVKESAYKII
+213 
-227 KRKKAT
+227 
-233 YYGIAMSVKRI
+233 
-244 CEVILKDEKAILP
+244 
-257 VSTMMHGAH
+257 
-266 GIEDIVLSMP
+266 
-276 AIVGKNGIETQVPI
+276 
-290 ELNEEEERKLKQSAR
+290 EL
-305 ILKQMIGIKKDDV
+305 KKDDV

-377 GVKTDLVKILD
+377 GVKTDLVKILG

-398 NDDEGDNCIV
+398 NDEEGDNCII

-414 QAITKEQVDEVFKDF
+414 QAISKEQVDEVFEHFK
-429 TNEDYLLIQNEINEL
+429 NEDYLLIQNEINEL

-590 SIPVLEAVEEYK
+590 SIPVLEEVEEYKN

>member
-1 MQLNQRKAA
+1 
-10 IIGCGFVGSAT
+10 
-21 AFCLMQSGLF
+21 
-31 SEIVLQDVDKDKA
+31 
-44 EGEAMDITH
+44 
-53 GTPFAGRM
+53 M
-61 KIYAGNYNDMMDAA
+61 KILSFGSLN
-75 VIIITAGANQKEGE
+75 I
-89 TRLDLVKKNKKIF
+89 
-102 EEIIPEISNRDYEGI
+102 DY
-117 LLIVSN
+117 V
-123 PVDILTYTAIKI
+123 Y
-135 SGFEEN
+135 
-141 RVIGSGTVLD
+141 
-151 SARFRYL
+151 
-158 LGKHLDVDS
+158 
-167 RSVQAFIIGEHGDS
+167 SVPH
-181 EIAAWSSVNV
+181 
-191 SGIPVNDFCEMRGH
+191 
-205 YDHEEAMK
+205 
-213 AIADNVKESAYKII
+213 
-227 KRKKAT
+227 
-233 YYGIAMSVKRI
+233 
-244 CEVILKDEKAILP
+244 
-257 VSTMMHGAH
+257 
-266 GIEDIVLSMP
+266 
-276 AIVGKNGIETQVPI
+276 
-290 ELNEEEERKLKQSAR
+290 
-305 ILKQMIGIKKDDV
+305 
-318 KKVDFVKKGETLSAK
+318 FVKKGETLSAK

-486 AMQILEMD
+486 AMQILKMD

>member
-1 MQLNQRKAA
+1 
-10 IIGCGFVGSAT
+10 
-21 AFCLMQSGLF
+21 
-31 SEIVLQDVDKDKA
+31 
-44 EGEAMDITH
+44 
-53 GTPFAGRM
+53 M
-61 KIYAGNYNDMMDAA
+61 KILSFGSLN
-75 VIIITAGANQKEGE
+75 I
-89 TRLDLVKKNKKIF
+89 
-102 EEIIPEISNRDYEGI
+102 DY
-117 LLIVSN
+117 V
-123 PVDILTYTAIKI
+123 Y
-135 SGFEEN
+135 
-141 RVIGSGTVLD
+141 
-151 SARFRYL
+151 
-158 LGKHLDVDS
+158 
-167 RSVQAFIIGEHGDS
+167 SVPH
-181 EIAAWSSVNV
+181 
-191 SGIPVNDFCEMRGH
+191 
-205 YDHEEAMK
+205 
-213 AIADNVKESAYKII
+213 
-227 KRKKAT
+227 
-233 YYGIAMSVKRI
+233 
-244 CEVILKDEKAILP
+244 
-257 VSTMMHGAH
+257 
-266 GIEDIVLSMP
+266 
-276 AIVGKNGIETQVPI
+276 
-290 ELNEEEERKLKQSAR
+290 
-305 ILKQMIGIKKDDV
+305 
-318 KKVDFVKKGETLSAK
+318 FVKKGETLSAK

-561 ILNGKT
+561 ILKGKT

-590 SIPVLEAVEEYK
+590 SIPVLEEVEEYK